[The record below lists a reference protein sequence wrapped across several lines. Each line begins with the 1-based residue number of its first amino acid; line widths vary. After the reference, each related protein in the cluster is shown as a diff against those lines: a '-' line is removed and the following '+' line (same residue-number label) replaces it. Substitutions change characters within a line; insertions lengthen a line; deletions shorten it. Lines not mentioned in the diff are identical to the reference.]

1 MMGPTVATATP
12 RPGKIVA
19 IGLNYAAHA
28 AQIGRAIAAAP
39 QIFFKAPSAVIGEGD
54 AIVLPRQS
62 AWVEHEAELGV
73 VIGRRLRRVSGA
85 DALAG
90 VAGYCCANDVSA
102 RDIQHADGL
111 PDYAKS
117 FDTFCPLG
125 PVVPAASVDP
135 ADLEV
140 QCLVNGE
147 VRQRGR
153 TSELL
158 HPVAGLLAH
167 ITAAMTLEPGD
178 VVLTGTPAGTGRL
191 CAGDTV
197 TIRIEGVGSLT
208 NPVIAE
214 ADPPRGGPA
223 ARLPGV

>member
-1 MMGPTVATATP
+1 MSAAAVSMSPP

-28 AQIGRAIAAAP
+28 AQVGRAIATAP
-39 QIFFKAPSAVIGEGD
+39 QVFFKAPSAVIGDGE
-54 AIVLPRQS
+54 AIILPRES
-62 AWVEHEAELGV
+62 EWVEHEAELGV

-125 PVVPAASVDP
+125 PVVPASSVD
-135 ADLEV
+135 ATDLEV

-147 VRQRGR
+147 LRQSGR
-153 TSELL
+153 TSDLL
-158 HPVAGLLAH
+158 HPVADLLAH

-178 VVLTGTPAGTGRL
+178 IVLTGTPAGTGRL
-191 CAGDTV
+191 SAGDIVTV
-197 TIRIEGVGSLT
+197 RIEGIGSLT

-214 ADPPRGGPA
+214 AGV
-223 ARLPGV
+223 RLHGV